1 MKSGNTDFYRKA
13 VSASLTLKDIFSD
26 VFKKHSRIDAERIF
40 VAGTSLSTPSP
51 ENMLRDWKKPWL
63 FIWVLLTGLSV
74 LSLLRVMFK
83 QGGGASAMIPYIFF
97 AASVMPIA
105 VLLFYWEMNI
115 PRNIPIYKVMIMFVV
130 GGILSLIFTG
140 YLNGIITPSQACWAP
155 VTEEPGKLLAS
166 LIFLRKKKSNYILN
180 GILIGGAIGA
190 GFAAIETAGYMV
202 KSCEIDDVGLLR
214 GVLAPG
220 GHVVWAAMYIGALTK
235 VMGLNEFKL
244 EHLTDVF
251 FLKYFFSACFL
262 HFLWNSG
269 IRLLPLPVFVDL
281 SLILLTIAAWMLL
294 LQIIRHGIKEVV
306 SITSTGKAN
315 AVVSNGQNRHV
326 SSDSARL
333 IGISGIFGEQSFPMK
348 RETIAL
354 GRDASICNLVFP
366 ENAKGISRKHCTIT
380 YDGSRIT
387 VRDEGSTYGTFLG
400 NGQKLHAG
408 TAVTLTPGQR
418 LYLAN
423 EDNMFE
429 VNY

>member
-13 VSASLTLKDIFSD
+13 VSASLTLKDIFSN

-51 ENMLRDWKKPWL
+51 KNMLRDWKKPWL
-63 FIWVLLTGLSV
+63 FIRVLLAGLFV
-74 LSLLRVMFK
+74 LFLLQIMIR
-83 QGGGASAMIPYIFF
+83 QGYGAYAAAPYIFF
-97 AASVMPIA
+97 AASVTPVS

-115 PRNIPIYKVMIMFVV
+115 PRNIPIYEVMMMFIM
-130 GGILSLIFTG
+130 GGIISLILTG
-140 YLNGIITPSQACWAP
+140 YLNKIIVTSQHCWAP

-166 LIFLRKKKSNYILN
+166 LVFLRKKKKNYILN

-190 GFAAIETAGYMV
+190 GFAAIETAGYIFRYG
-202 KSCEIDDVGLLR
+202 EETGLRR

-220 GHVVWAAMYIGALTK
+220 GHVVWAAMYIGALAK
-235 VMGLNEFKL
+235 VMGPEKFKV
-244 EHLTDVF
+244 EHLKDSF
-251 FLKYFFSACFL
+251 FLKYFFFACAL

-269 IRLLPLPVFVDL
+269 ISLLLLPVFGDL
-281 SLILLTIAAWMLL
+281 FYILLTIAAWMLL
-294 LQIIRHGIKEVV
+294 LQIIRYGIKEVL
-306 SITSTGKAN
+306 SITSTGNGN
-315 AVVSNGQNRHV
+315 AVVSNEQSRRV
-326 SSDSARL
+326 SADSVQ
-333 IGISGIFGEQSFPMK
+333 IVGISGIFAKQSFLMK

-387 VRDEGSTYGTFLG
+387 VRDEDSTYGTFLG
-400 NGQKLHAG
+400 NGRKLHAG
-408 TAVTLTPGQR
+408 KTVPLTPGQR
-418 LYLAN
+418 FYLAN
-423 EDNMFE
+423 EENMFE